1 MPSNEERQSRHK
13 AIVARLYNEGWAQ
26 GDYDLVFDLLA
37 PGIVWTAIEGAPDAG
52 TYIGPD
58 SVRRYMQDW
67 LDDFHFHSGSVSIEE
82 STEVGDRLVCVQHVT
97 GTAKGSGIT
106 SEIRYACVY
115 AFGDDQRITEVNEY
129 ATRDEAM
136 AAASRAAAQ
145 APGRSSAGTS
155 R

>member
-1 MPSNEERQSRHK
+1 MLRNEERLSRRK
-13 AIVARLYNEGWAQ
+13 AIVSRLYNEGWAR
-26 GDYDLVFDLLA
+26 GDFDLVSELLA
-37 PGIVWTAIEGAPDAG
+37 AKVVWTAIEGAPDAG
-52 TYIGPD
+52 TYHGHGG
-58 SVRRYMQDW
+58 VRRYMQDW
-67 LDDFHFHSGSVSIEE
+67 LDNFDFTGGSVSIEE

-145 APGRSSAGTS
+145 APS
-155 R
+155 RGPVRKRR